1 MTPVRQ
7 AVTIP
12 RYEEHPALEVNK
24 PWRGWNN
31 QENGI
36 KVAGMMLVG
45 YEYCIVQIT
54 ASGQSDFTLRLI
66 SYIYSTRTLQ
76 QN

>member
-12 RYEEHPALEVNK
+12 RYEEHQVLEVNK
-24 PWRGWNN
+24 PWRGWNG

-45 YEYCIVQIT
+45 YEYCT
-54 ASGQSDFTLRLI
+54 YCAKW
-66 SYIYSTRTLQ
+66 
-76 QN
+76 